1 MRGTIT
7 TTRLPRRKPS
17 VCDGPESMA
26 ANGEFVVRLG
36 VAWTDDAR
44 AEL

>member
-7 TTRLPRRKPS
+7 TTLLPRRKPS
-17 VCDGPESMA
+17 VCDGPDSMA
-26 ANGEFVVRLG
+26 ASGEVVDRLG